1 MPPRLMG
8 SQANDN
14 RPIMREPRQFTP
26 LPIPLT
32 QLYPILVEKNLI
44 SPTVPRP
51 YNSPPLR
58 DFDQK
63 LTCNFHYGEVG
74 HAVENCRQ
82 LRHWDQD
89 LIDHGVL
96 NFEGM
101 PNINTNPLPNHPE
114 ENVGMIGEGEE
125 DNKFKLATN
134 QISWKQLFHALR
146 E

>member
-1 MPPRLMG
+1 M
-8 SQANDN
+8 
-14 RPIMREPRQFTP
+14 
-26 LPIPLT
+26 
-32 QLYPILVEKNLI
+32 I

-58 DFDQK
+58 DFDKK

-96 NFEGM
+96 KFEGM
-101 PNINTNPLPNHPE
+101 PNININPLPNHLE
-114 ENVGMIGEGEE
+114 ENVGMIGAGEE
-125 DNKFKLATN
+125 DNKFELATN
-134 QISWKQLFHALR
+134 QISWKQLFHALK